1 MGVRE
6 GGDVQQIATGRFKT
20 RGATED
26 SAFVHGLHAP
36 PGKLPGRPEPATVS
50 LSAPL

>member
-20 RGATED
+20 QPSYMGCTLLQASYQGAP
-26 SAFVHGLHAP
+26 SLPLFLYLLHY
-36 PGKLPGRPEPATVS
+36 E
-50 LSAPL
+50 